1 MIFYICN
8 GLIIKKQ
15 FLKYFTQH
23 LVDSENSPN
32 FRYINNLDMNTH
44 ITILEFLIISAVS
57 LLGYV
62 LVKTIIQ
69 SIKTK

>member
-1 MIFYICN
+1 LVEWNIC
-8 GLIIKKQ
+8 
-15 FLKYFTQH
+15 
-23 LVDSENSPN
+23 PN

-62 LVKTIIQ
+62 LVKTILQ
-69 SIKTK
+69 TIKSK